1 MIIVTGAT
9 GFLGS
14 ELSRQLTSQGE
25 KIICLKRSNSIIP
38 KLLND
43 NSLIEWRNADITDYF
58 SLKDALA
65 GATKIYHCAAFISF
79 NPADKKKMLKINVEG
94 TAHVVDICLENP
106 QVKLLHVS
114 SVSAVGEAKNG
125 QQANETN
132 IWEFNNSK
140 SAYSISKY
148 ESEMEVFKGIAEG
161 LDAVIVNP
169 SVIIGKNA
177 GTEGSGKLFETVNK
191 GLKYYPTGSFGLVDV
206 ADVAETMIRLMDS
219 DISGE
224 RYLINAE
231 NYTYKQFFSEVA
243 QAFHKNP
250 PSTELKPWMLKSAL
264 FFSKLTKLFGSK
276 ETSLTSETVR
286 SAFKK
291 QHYSNS
297 KVKDELN
304 FNFKPISKSILEICE
319 SWKEN

>member
-14 ELSRQLTSQGE
+14 ELCRQLTQQGE
-25 KIICLKRSNSIIP
+25 KIICLKRSISVIP
-38 KLLND
+38 EILKNI
-43 NSLIEWRNADITDYF
+43 SSIEWRNAEVTDYF
-58 SLKDALA
+58 SLKDALS

-106 QVKLLHVS
+106 GIKLLHVS
-114 SVSAVGEAKNG
+114 SVAAIGEAKNG

-148 ESEMEVFKGIAEG
+148 ESEMEVFRGIAEG
-161 LDAVIVNP
+161 LNAVIVNP

-177 GTEGSGKLFETVNK
+177 GNEGSGKLFETVNK

-206 ADVAETMIRLMDS
+206 EDVAEIMIRLMES
-219 DISGE
+219 DISGK
-224 RYLINAE
+224 RFLINGE
-231 NYTYKQFFSEVA
+231 NYSYKHFFSEVA
-243 QAFHKNP
+243 QAFNKNP
-250 PSTELKPWMLKSAL
+250 PSIELKPWMLKSAL
-264 FFSKLTKLFGSK
+264 FFSKFTHLFNKK
-276 ETSLTSETVR
+276 EMGLTSETVR

-291 QHYSNS
+291 QHYSNN
-297 KVKDELN
+297 KVKEELN
-304 FNFKPISKSILEICE
+304 FNFKPISKSILEICD